1 MYITI
6 FLMGGL
12 GNQLFQIFVT
22 ISTALKY
29 KIPFKFVYSDFLTIG
44 INRPTYWNNFLKS
57 LKIFTD
63 SKLNINNY
71 PTLIEPHFHYH
82 KIELDN
88 HIDIIK
94 KNGLK
99 LVGYFQSYQYF
110 EESYNNIIKLI
121 KLNDNIINIRN
132 KYSTYFTNI
141 DNIYVSMHFRLGD
154 YKDKQEHHPIMNYD
168 YYKKS
173 LDIIIKEN
181 NMFSLKGSINV
192 LYFCEKEDNQYVIDN
207 FINPLKT
214 HYNSMSLLDFIKVD
228 DNIEDWEQLL
238 LMANCNHNIIANS
251 SFSWWGA
258 YFNFNPDKIVCY
270 PSIWFG
276 NKDTLN
282 TKDLCPNNWIKV
294 G

>member
-1 MYITI
+1 
-6 FLMGGL
+6 MGGL

-29 KIPFKFVYSDFLTIG
+29 KIPFKFVYSDILTIG

-63 SKLNINNY
+63 NKLNINNY
-71 PTLIEPHFHYH
+71 PTLRELNYNYH

-99 LVGYFQSYQYF
+99 LSGYFQSYKYF
-110 EESYNNIIKLI
+110 EENYDYIKKLI
-121 KLNDNIINIRN
+121 KLDDNIINIRN
-132 KYSTYFTNI
+132 KYGNYFK
-141 DNIYVSMHFRLGD
+141 DNINVSIHFRLGD
-154 YKDKQEHHPIMNYD
+154 YKNNPDYHPIMNFD
-168 YYKKS
+168 YYKNS
-173 LDIIIKEN
+173 LDLILKEN
-181 NMFSLKGSINV
+181 YNNINI
-192 LYFCEKEDNQYVIDN
+192 LYFCEKEDNQYVTDT
-207 FINPLKT
+207 FINPLKML
-214 HYNSMSLLDFIKVD
+214 YNNSMSINFIKVD

-258 YFNFNPDKIVCY
+258 YFNLNQDKIVCY

-276 NKDTLN
+276 KKANIN
-282 TKDLCPNNWIKV
+282 TKDLCPDNWIKV
-294 G
+294 ES